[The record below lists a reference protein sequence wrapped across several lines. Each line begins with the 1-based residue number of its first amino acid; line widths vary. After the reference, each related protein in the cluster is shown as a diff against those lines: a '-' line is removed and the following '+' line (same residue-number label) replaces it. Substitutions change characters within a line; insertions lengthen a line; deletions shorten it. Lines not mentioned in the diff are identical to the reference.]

1 MAGLHIKFTNGSN
14 PWVMLN
20 ASDREIKNAIRRWKR
35 HYTVVDKEIIN
46 EIIYLT
52 LTEKED

>member
-1 MAGLHIKFTNGSN
+1 MTGIHITFTNGSN
-14 PWVMLN
+14 PWLMLN

-35 HYTVVDKEIIN
+35 HYTVVDKEIVN

>member
-1 MAGLHIKFTNGSN
+1 MGLHITFTNGSN
-14 PWVMLN
+14 PWIMLN

-35 HYTVVDKEIIN
+35 HYTVVDKEIVN

>member
-14 PWVMLN
+14 PWLLLN

-35 HYTVVDKEIIN
+35 HYTVVDKEIVN